1 MSNNTLTINKLNLL
15 FEDISIRSKM
25 ISDYGFGPSYN
36 INSNRPLS
44 YPFLWVEP
52 VDSRVQRGI
61 NGNLTEYYKFN
72 LYVMDK
78 INKGD
83 DNYIETSSDCDYILK
98 TIVGEIDQSD
108 YYVELD
114 ISIDG
119 DVTLQPVY
127 EETPDNSNGWMCELT
142 LKLPMR
148 YTPCNSP
155 ILPINGFTIS
165 LANNIVEYR
174 LQGIQGP
181 TGPQGPIGP
190 QGIQGQIGYQGPQ
203 GFQGFNGSNG
213 ATGSQGPQGQIGSQG
228 VQGAIGPQGVQ
239 GSQGNQG
246 IQGPYGS
253 TGAGGALGYYGSF
266 YDTTTQTTA
275 TSSFALPMFINST
288 AESNGITNDAGTG
301 MVFQFPGT
309 YNIQFSAQLYRT
321 NSGTDT
327 IDIWFRKNGVDIPN
341 TNSQVAMS
349 GGPSSDPVIA
359 SWNYIVS
366 LNANDKIQLMWSGT
380 DNHIQIIATGTQS
393 GPNRPASP
401 SVIMTAQQVMYL
413 QLGPTGSQGPQGN
426 QGPIGFQGPQGF
438 QGTIGS
444 QGFQG
449 STGPTIITTGM
460 VADGQGGV
468 ISTGQKGYYQINNG
482 GTIQSW
488 SIIGDQS
495 GSISVD
501 IWKRSGGVPTAS
513 GTIVG
518 SGTPSLAS
526 SQYAT
531 GSVSLWTSATVSN
544 GDILGYNIVS
554 ATTLTRAIL
563 ELKITQ

>member
-1 MSNNTLTINKLNLL
+1 M
-15 FEDISIRSKM
+15 
-25 ISDYGFGPSYN
+25 
-36 INSNRPLS
+36 
-44 YPFLWVEP
+44 
-52 VDSRVQRGI
+52 
-61 NGNLTEYYKFN
+61 
-72 LYVMDK
+72 
-78 INKGD
+78 
-83 DNYIETSSDCDYILK
+83 
-98 TIVGEIDQSD
+98 
-108 YYVELD
+108 
-114 ISIDG
+114 
-119 DVTLQPVY
+119 
-127 EETPDNSNGWMCELT
+127 
-142 LKLPMR
+142 
-148 YTPCNSP
+148 
-155 ILPINGFTIS
+155 
-165 LANNIVEYR
+165 
-174 LQGIQGP
+174 
-181 TGPQGPIGP
+181 
-190 QGIQGQIGYQGPQ
+190 
-203 GFQGFNGSNG
+203 
-213 ATGSQGPQGQIGSQG
+213 
-228 VQGAIGPQGVQ
+228 
-239 GSQGNQG
+239 
-246 IQGPYGS
+246 
-253 TGAGGALGYYGSF
+253 GYYGSF

-449 STGPTIITTGM
+449 ATGPTIITTGM